1 MLPRVLGAS
10 LLVSVG
16 TSWAAGAS
24 AQEARRFDLAMTAG
38 TVAPEWRTLRVKQG
52 DAVELRWT
60 SERPVQLHLHGYDL
74 ELTVK
79 PGEPAV
85 MSFKAALAGRFG
97 LSTVRDEPGG
107 GGRSHQHGARVLYLE
122 VHP

>member
-1 MLPRVLGAS
+1 MLPRILGAS
-10 LLVSVG
+10 LLVAGSAF
-16 TSWAAGAS
+16 AAGAS
-24 AQEARRFDLAMTAG
+24 AQEVRRFDLSMTAG
-38 TVAPEWRTLRVKQG
+38 AVAPESRTLRVKQG

-60 SERPVQLHLHGYDL
+60 SERPVRLHLHGYDL

-85 MSFKAALAGRFG
+85 LAFKAAMAGRFG

-107 GGRSHQHGARVLYLE
+107 GRGHQHGARVLYLE

>member
-1 MLPRVLGAS
+1 VLARGLGAS
-10 LLVSVG
+10 LLI
-16 TSWAAGAS
+16 AALAFSAAAS

-60 SERPVQLHLHGYDL
+60 SERPVRLHLHGYDL

-85 MSFKAALAGRFG
+85 MAFKATIAGRFG
-97 LSTVRDEPGG
+97 LSTVRDDS
-107 GGRSHQHGARVLYLE
+107 GGRGHQHGARVLYLE